1 MRSRS
6 PFAWVLAKEWRELW
20 ASRAWWLMLAVAGPL
35 TGVSFI
41 NAVQFYAEL
50 SGYQG
55 TAEGVGE
62 AFSPLVGVWAPTF
75 STFGLIATFLFPF
88 VVIRLVG
95 GDRQSGVFILE
106 LPQPMGAG
114 RRIAAKALVLLAAW
128 AVAMTPAIVAIGLW
142 RSYGGATYAPEI
154 LAVTAGQI
162 LNAALTI
169 ALGAAAAA
177 LTEHPATAAI
187 ATLAVTVGTWVISF
201 FAALKGG
208 AWDSIAAFTPP
219 AMVAQF
225 QHGLVRAD
233 VTVATLALVA
243 AGLAVAA
250 VWIRLGVA
258 VQRRAAETAGI
269 LVATGL
275 LLAAAAGLRS
285 SADLSENR
293 QNSFGEA
300 EARALASI
308 SAPLEIDVH
317 LAPEDAR
324 RGDLERMALAKLR
337 RVMPHVTV
345 RYISRTSAGVFEQ
358 NTEQY
363 GEIVYRLG
371 GKTDTNRL
379 ATAEGVLETIFG
391 LAGVAPGPEDES
403 RVFRGHPLAVPPRH
417 AAVVFYGVWPAV
429 IAAGAFVRYR
439 RHS

>member
-6 PFAWVLAKEWRELW
+6 PFAWVLVKEWRELW
-20 ASRAWWLMLAVAGPL
+20 ASRAWWLMLAVSGPL

-50 SGYQG
+50 SGYNG
-55 TAEGVGE
+55 TSDGVGQ

-95 GDRQSGVFILE
+95 GDRQSGVFALE
-106 LPQPMGAG
+106 LQQPMGAG
-114 RRIAAKALVLLAAW
+114 SRIAAKALILLTGW
-128 AVAMTPAIVAIGLW
+128 LLAMTPGLVAIGLW
-142 RSYGGATYAPEI
+142 MHYGGATYAPEI
-154 LAVTAGQI
+154 LAVAAGQV

-169 ALGAAAAA
+169 GLGAAAAA
-177 LTEHPATAAI
+177 LTDHPATAAI
-187 ATLAVTVGTWVISF
+187 ATLGVTVGTWVISF

-208 AWDSIAAFTPP
+208 LWDALAAFTPP

-225 QHGLVRAD
+225 EHGLVRAD
-233 VTVATLALVA
+233 VAVATLALTA

-250 VWIRLGVA
+250 VWIRLGLTE
-258 VQRRAAETAGI
+258 RRRTAETAGV
-269 LVATGL
+269 LVATAVVL
-275 LLAAAAGLRS
+275 VSASSLRA

-293 QNSFGEA
+293 QNSFSTSE
-300 EARALASI
+300 ERALARI
-308 SAPLEIDVH
+308 AAPLEIDVH

-324 RGDLERMALAKLR
+324 RGDLERMALSKLR
-337 RVMPHVTV
+337 RVMPKVTV
-345 RYISRTSAGVFEQ
+345 RYVSRTSAGVFEQ
-358 NTEQY
+358 NSEHY

-391 LAGVAPGPEDES
+391 LAGVTPDPDDDS
-403 RVFRGHPLAVPPRH
+403 RIFRGHPLAVPPRH
-417 AAVVFYGVWPAV
+417 AAAIFFGIWPAA
-429 IAAGAFVRYR
+429 IAAGAFIHYR